1 MDRTRAEDKRNGGR
15 GAGRIRDRER
25 TFGPAS
31 EIAARNFRSV
41 RDLSA
46 LARKRART
54 VVEITARRRSKR
66 DLLSI
71 EWTREL
77 ADDGTFWEK
86 PRPHRRMNDEQVDG
100 IFWYRLPLNLITRL
114 SAVQFSSAVIIA
126 HSWKKRDREFMKA
139 SSYANT
145 FEPELNRARYQYEP
159 GSIVVSVTK
168 LED

>member
-46 LARKRART
+46 LARKRAHGRAHSYILAPSYTRARTLAEPARYRKRRDCT

-71 EWTREL
+71 E
-77 ADDGTFWEK
+77 
-86 PRPHRRMNDEQVDG
+86 
-100 IFWYRLPLNLITRL
+100 
-114 SAVQFSSAVIIA
+114 
-126 HSWKKRDREFMKA
+126 
-139 SSYANT
+139 
-145 FEPELNRARYQYEP
+145 
-159 GSIVVSVTK
+159 
-168 LED
+168 